1 LNLNNKRKMK
11 KYFSLILL
19 LSLSHFSYCQTFGKV
34 GGVSD
39 DALNKIGSV
48 PINFIGKIGNIT
60 TPVTYANCREIKLNY
75 PASPDGIYTID
86 PDGSGANSPFNCFCD
101 MTTDGGGWTL
111 VLLNNKGVTGCPRPS
126 WNDVINSVNLN
137 GTLSSDITTF
147 DLFLGVRN
155 WNLLGTKVRLDM
167 GASPASLSHRAY
179 YDFSLNQS
187 ALYSLVMSNESVTI
201 QTEGTASPGM
211 FTYHNGRPLSTIDS
225 DNDARGSGN
234 CSSYYDSSAWWY
246 GDCWSG
252 SFWGGGRAIF
262 QDAPYWIGNA
272 SEYFNYGSI
281 WLK

>member
-1 LNLNNKRKMK
+1 MK
-11 KYFSLILL
+11 KCFSLILL
-19 LSLSHFSYCQTFGKV
+19 LSLSHFSFGQSFGKV

-48 PINFIGKIGNIT
+48 PINLVGKIGNIS
-60 TPVTYANCREIKLNY
+60 TPVTYANCREIKLNI
-75 PASPDGIYTID
+75 PGSPDGVYTID
-86 PDGSGANSPFNCFCD
+86 PDGAGTNAPFNCYCD

-111 VLLNNKGVTGCPRPS
+111 VLLSNKGVSGCPRPTWS
-126 WNDVINSVNLN
+126 QVINNVNLN

-155 WNLLGTKVRLDM
+155 WNLLGTKLRLDM

-179 YDFSLNQS
+179 YDFHLNES
-187 ALYSLVMSNESVTI
+187 ALYSLAMSNESITI

-211 FTYHNGRPLSTIDS
+211 WTYHNGRPLSTLDA

-234 CSSYYDSSAWWY
+234 CSSFYNSAAWWY

-252 SFWGGGRAIF
+252 SFWGGGGAVY
-262 QDAPYWIGNA
+262 QDAPYWTGND
-272 SEYFNYGSI
+272 EYFNYGSI